1 MVYYNQD
8 KGRDIRK
15 EIRVMKELNQFYKE
29 NIEIIRE
36 LEDRLFDF
44 SEQRDEECGKQSM
57 DKDYV
62 NKAWSALYELRIKL
76 GDVSE

>member
-15 EIRVMKELNQFYKE
+15 EIKSMKDLNKFYKE

-44 SEQRDEECGKQSM
+44 SELRDKECGKQSM
-57 DKDYV
+57 DKEYV
-62 NKAWSALYELRIKL
+62 NKAWSLLYELRIKL

>member
-1 MVYYNQD
+1 
-8 KGRDIRK
+8 
-15 EIRVMKELNQFYKE
+15 MKDLNQFYKE

-44 SEQRDEECGKQSM
+44 SEQRDKECGKQSM
-57 DKDYV
+57 DKEYV
-62 NKAWSALYELRIKL
+62 NKAWSALYVLRIKL

>member
-8 KGRDIRK
+8 KGRGIRK

-44 SEQRDEECGKQSM
+44 SEQRDKECGKQSM

-76 GDVSE
+76 GDVS